1 VAGYPDRHELTGPD
15 GGPLA
20 LVNESL
26 GDLSRLSDEGLE
38 QLGRLME
45 ITHDDG

>member
-1 VAGYPDRHELTGPD
+1 
-15 GGPLA
+15 
-20 LVNESL
+20 VNESL

-38 QLGRLME
+38 QPGQLME